1 MLPLLL
7 LDCSCRKCC
16 CCRGGA
22 MAETPACRGGL
33 SRLSTPSRIRHSLMA
48 NILHRTL
55 YYTLQICYTCRFI
68 FGLESKTHT
77 GARVKCN
84 KFFSIFLGLFFAS
97 FFIFSC
103 FFLFHSNLAFFL
115 FWLEGLLASV
125 LNRLV
130 RRLGLHLRRK

>member
-1 MLPLLL
+1 
-7 LDCSCRKCC
+7 
-16 CCRGGA
+16 

-55 YYTLQICYTCRFI
+55 HYKKLQICYTCRFI

-84 KFFSIFLGLFFAS
+84 KFFSIFLGLFFRV
-97 FFIFSC
+97 FFYFQL
-103 FFLFHSNLAFFL
+103 FLLISYESGL
-115 FWLEGLLASV
+115 FYFG
-125 LNRLV
+125 
-130 RRLGLHLRRK
+130 